1 MKLFKLYFLCYLN
14 SPLRKSRGNLDS
26 IPPSEV
32 VQSSKSCKTKKPPRE
47 TPTHSSESLDEFSA
61 CADSR
66 NIPYLFTELP
76 QGLLSWILVDL
87 FFPWEAHRGQGQ
99 DSLRS
104 FETRD
109 LGYIGNPIVFSHS
122 SFTVEKRA
130 KSSRSSLP
138 KRGDTQHLTGVTWP
152 LGGFSYTLEDKRI
165 QVNNTLP
172 VLKNTFIFSPP
183 NQISPPDPP
192 SPNS

>member
-1 MKLFKLYFLCYLN
+1 MSETVQTLFLCLN

-32 VQSSKSCKTKKPPRE
+32 VQSSKSSKTKKPPRK

-66 NIPYLFTELP
+66 NIPHLFKELA

-87 FFPWEAHRGQGQ
+87 FFPWEVHRGQGQ

-109 LGYIGNPIVFSHS
+109 LGYIGKPIVFPHS
-122 SFTVEKRA
+122 SQWREGLGPQDPL
-130 KSSRSSLP
+130 SP
-138 KRGDTQHLTGVTWP
+138 KEGTHST
-152 LGGFSYTLEDKRI
+152 
-165 QVNNTLP
+165 
-172 VLKNTFIFSPP
+172 
-183 NQISPPDPP
+183 
-192 SPNS
+192 